1 MSKLNARVAPGNAVA
16 SGKMGYSENG
26 NLQAVHTAETQLYQL
41 ITNSLYGNDTFY
53 ANDQKRVERLETA
66 ITKCVVRGNL
76 DFVAN
81 AIVYGRK
88 VMNIRTMPIVAA
100 VLFAKVVRDCKKEYP
115 DMKYVIRDVI
125 RRADQ
130 LTDLFAYALTVF
142 GDKKHIPRA
151 VLKGIG
157 LAFHKFDEYQ
167 FAKYKGG
174 NKTITLSAAL
184 RLSHPQNAT
193 PEQGAIFEKI
203 IKDTLSIPDTWETK
217 LSINGQLGHDK
228 LTDTALWTEL
238 LTSGKVGYL
247 ALMRNLRNIHNANVS
262 LSVIREH
269 VIDVITNPDLVQKNG
284 MLPFQYDRAMMALDD
299 CKTDI
304 AKALR
309 SAVATAVD
317 HAVVNMRP
325 LGNRVW
331 IILDESG
338 SMKHDSHDKQNK
350 KLPNAAYIASH
361 FVAALMKT
369 HNNVDKFHITG
380 FATSARTI
388 RPLKGNVYDIQS
400 TIYKNITGGGTAIKT
415 ALQEKSG
422 LGFEPDTVILL
433 SDMEV
438 DSTAWSTDTN
448 VTSMFAPDCLKIA
461 INLGSGETTPVSEKQ
476 GWMQL
481 AGWSDNLFKLIPAI
495 RETGSLTT
503 ALSHKFVP
511 ESLQPR
517 KSAYPA
523 TNKVPN
529 LDNTE
534 SELTIVF
541 TTE

>member
-1 MSKLNARVAPGNAVA
+1 MSKLNARAAPGNAFA

-53 ANDQKRVERLETA
+53 ATDEKRVEQLETA
-66 ITKCVVRGNL
+66 IMKCVVCGNL

-88 VMNIRTMPIVAA
+88 LMNSCTMPIVAA

-115 DMKYVIRDVI
+115 HMKYVIRDVI

-130 LTDLFAYALTVF
+130 LTDLFTYALTVF

-174 NKTITLSAAL
+174 NKTITL

-193 PEQGAIFEKI
+193 PEQGTIFEKT
-203 IKDTLSIPDTWETK
+203 IKDTSSIPDTWETK

-228 LTDTALWTEL
+228 LTDTAL
-238 LTSGKVGYL
+238 
-247 ALMRNLRNIHNANVS
+247 
-262 LSVIREH
+262 
-269 VIDVITNPDLVQKNG
+269 
-284 MLPFQYDRAMMALDD
+284 
-299 CKTDI
+299 
-304 AKALR
+304 
-309 SAVATAVD
+309 
-317 HAVVNMRP
+317 
-325 LGNRVW
+325 
-331 IILDESG
+331 
-338 SMKHDSHDKQNK
+338 
-350 KLPNAAYIASH
+350 
-361 FVAALMKT
+361 
-369 HNNVDKFHITG
+369 
-380 FATSARTI
+380 
-388 RPLKGNVYDIQS
+388 
-400 TIYKNITGGGTAIKT
+400 
-415 ALQEKSG
+415 
-422 LGFEPDTVILL
+422 
-433 SDMEV
+433 
-438 DSTAWSTDTN
+438 
-448 VTSMFAPDCLKIA
+448 
-461 INLGSGETTPVSEKQ
+461 
-476 GWMQL
+476 
-481 AGWSDNLFKLIPAI
+481 
-495 RETGSLTT
+495 
-503 ALSHKFVP
+503 SHKFVP

-517 KSAYPA
+517 KSAHLA